1 MLLSLE
7 TEVGDVLGIVAG
19 AIMIGC
25 IVAGVI
31 ALSVMGIRGLRRKG
45 PE

>member
-7 TEVGDVLGIVAG
+7 TDIGDVLGILAG
-19 AIMIGC
+19 AIMVGC
-25 IVAGVI
+25 IVAGVV
-31 ALSVMGIRGLRRKG
+31 ALSVMGYRGLRRKG